1 MGPCAT
7 PAQHLFRRLRDHPRM
22 LPRVAIAEDN
32 SDLRR
37 ALERGLAEEGFD
49 VAAASNGEEPPARG
63 EDSVPDVLG
72 IAIGPPHSHG
82 PDVCPALRARG
93 ARSPVLFPTAP
104 GALT

>member
-22 LPRVAIAEDN
+22 LPRVAIAEDD

-49 VAAASNGEEPPARG
+49 VAAASYGGGGLPRG
-63 EDSVPDVLG
+63 AEAVAGGPLVHNRLP
-72 IAIGPPHSHG
+72 GPPRRRLVPGGRG
-82 PDVCPALRARG
+82 PRGRRPAG
-93 ARSPVLFPTAP
+93 
-104 GALT
+104 